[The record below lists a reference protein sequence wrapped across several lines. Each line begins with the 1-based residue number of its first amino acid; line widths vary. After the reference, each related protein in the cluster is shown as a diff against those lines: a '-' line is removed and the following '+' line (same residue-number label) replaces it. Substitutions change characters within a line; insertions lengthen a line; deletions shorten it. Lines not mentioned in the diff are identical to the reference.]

1 MDAGGVKNRGGGI
14 SRAPGAWNQHE
25 EGARRRFH
33 RQAAAVNRYGAK
45 DVVTCAKTAEH
56 FVQTNKLPLFGSSP
70 DTPIEMEVYEGEKI
84 VQGYVIGQEMQETVV
99 IPQAAVSAAAEQS
112 APVVPIPMERG
123 QWHGQTHFEGRI
135 SAYSL
140 RGVWCGCA
148 LMVFPWCATLRAV
161 DEDAYVRD
169 FQCCLP
175 VPLCGREY
183 RRTSGTNTFHWHEHG
198 IHKGDE
204 DWETFNNSLCACMA
218 PGHPP
223 DGCSVG
229 VRVCC
234 F

>member
-1 MDAGGVKNRGGGI
+1 MK
-14 SRAPGAWNQHE
+14 
-25 EGARRRFH
+25 
-33 RQAAAVNRYGAK
+33 
-45 DVVTCAKTAEH
+45 
-56 FVQTNKLPLFGSSP
+56 TNKLPLFGSP
-70 DTPIEMEVYEGEKI
+70 DTPPAAIEMEVYEGEKI
-84 VQGYVIGQEMQETVV
+84 VQGYVVGHEMQEAVV
-99 IPQAAVSAAAEQS
+99 IPQAAASAAAEQS

-169 FQCCLP
+169 FQCCFP
-175 VPLCGREY
+175 QPLCGREY

>member
-1 MDAGGVKNRGGGI
+1 
-14 SRAPGAWNQHE
+14 
-25 EGARRRFH
+25 
-33 RQAAAVNRYGAK
+33 
-45 DVVTCAKTAEH
+45 
-56 FVQTNKLPLFGSSP
+56 
-70 DTPIEMEVYEGEKI
+70 MEVYEGEKI
-84 VQGYVIGQEMQETVV
+84 VQGYVVEQEMQEAVV
-99 IPQAAVSAAAEQS
+99 VPQAAVSAAAEQS
-112 APVVPIPMERG
+112 APVPIPMERG

>member
-1 MDAGGVKNRGGGI
+1 MQI
-14 SRAPGAWNQHE
+14 SCP
-25 EGARRRFH
+25 F
-33 RQAAAVNRYGAK
+33 
-45 DVVTCAKTAEH
+45 
-56 FVQTNKLPLFGSSP
+56 FGSSP
-70 DTPIEMEVYEGEKI
+70 DAPPAAIEMEVYEGEKI
-84 VQGYVIGQEMQETVV
+84 VQGYVVGQEMQEAVV

-169 FQCCLP
+169 FQCCFP

>member
-1 MDAGGVKNRGGGI
+1 MMKI
-14 SRAPGAWNQHE
+14 SCPFWQQP
-25 EGARRRFH
+25 RRTT
-33 RQAAAVNRYGAK
+33 AA
-45 DVVTCAKTAEH
+45 
-56 FVQTNKLPLFGSSP
+56 
-70 DTPIEMEVYEGEKI
+70 IEMVVYEGEKV
-84 VQGYVIGQEMQETVV
+84 VQGYVVDQEMQEAVV
-99 IPQAAVSAAAEQS
+99 VPQAAAS

-123 QWHGQTHFEGRI
+123 HWHGQTHFEGRI

-204 DWETFNNSLCACMA
+204 DWETFNNRLCASMA
-218 PGHPP
+218 GPT
-223 DGCSVG
+223 VG

>member
-1 MDAGGVKNRGGGI
+1 MQT
-14 SRAPGAWNQHE
+14 SCPFWQQP
-25 EGARRRFH
+25 RRTT
-33 RQAAAVNRYGAK
+33 AA
-45 DVVTCAKTAEH
+45 
-56 FVQTNKLPLFGSSP
+56 
-70 DTPIEMEVYEGEKI
+70 IEMEVYEGEKI
-84 VQGYVIGQEMQETVV
+84 VQGYVVEQEMQEAVV
-99 IPQAAVSAAAEQS
+99 IPQAAVSAAAETTEAPLPESPWNVEAVPRPDFEAAPAYNGPRPGYAFKTGPQGLGYYVDLTRDEQFT
-112 APVVPIPMERG
+112 PVVPIPMERG